1 MKASLRNLLA
11 GAGVLAVL
19 LVCLPFAAQRGWLG
33 SGLREWLEQR
43 RSEYSFNRIYAE
55 PASSFKTTPNDFLR
69 SAIGTAVPGRALDVA
84 MGEGRNAVY
93 LASLGWKV
101 TGFDVSEVGL
111 QKALEHA
118 KQAGVTIDAV
128 HSSAESFDYGH
139 EQWDLV
145 VLEYAPIHYD
155 DAAFMQRLRD
165 SIRPG
170 GYVLVETP
178 VEWQNAKTKR
188 PRVPGD
194 LEPGELKSLFPGFEM
209 VFYREAI
216 GMSDWFPRETL
227 IVRMLARK
235 PDAQVP
241 AAAAH

>member
-1 MKASLRNLLA
+1 MSAPLRNLLA
-11 GAGVLAVL
+11 GVIALALV
-19 LVCLPFAAQRGWLG
+19 LVCLPLAAQRGWLG
-33 SGLREWLEQR
+33 SGPRDWMEQR
-43 RSEYSFNRIYAE
+43 RSEWSFNHIYAE
-55 PASSFKTTPNDFLR
+55 PAASFKTTPNDFLS
-69 SAIGTAVPGRALDVA
+69 SAVGTAVPGRALDVA

-93 LASLGWKV
+93 LASAGWKV

-111 QKALEHA
+111 AKAREHA

-128 HSSAESFDYGH
+128 HSSAESFDYGRD
-139 EQWDLV
+139 QWDLV

-155 DAAFMQRLRD
+155 NAAFMQRLRD
-165 SIRPG
+165 SIKPG

-178 VEWQNAKTKR
+178 VEWQDAKAKR

-209 VFYREAI
+209 VFYREAV

-227 IVRMLARK
+227 MVRMLARK
-235 PDAQVP
+235 PDAPVP
-241 AAAAH
+241 AAAE

>member
-1 MKASLRNLLA
+1 MSLRNLLA
-11 GAGVLAVL
+11 VAGAIAVL
-19 LVCLPFAAQRGWLG
+19 VVSLPFAAQRGWLG
-33 SGLREWLEQR
+33 TGLQEWLEQR
-43 RSEYSFNRIYAE
+43 RNEWSFNRIYAE

-69 SAIGTAVPGRALDVA
+69 SAVGTAVPGRALDVA

-93 LASLGWKV
+93 LASAGWKV

-111 QKALEHA
+111 ERAREHA
-118 KQAGVTIDAV
+118 KQAGVTIDTV
-128 HSSAESFDYGH
+128 HSSAENFDYGRD
-139 EQWDLV
+139 QWDLV

-155 DAAFMQRLRD
+155 DLEFMERLRD
-165 SIRPG
+165 SVRPG

-178 VEWQNAKTKR
+178 VEWQDAKTKR

-194 LEPGELKSLFPGFEM
+194 LEPGELKSLFSGFEM

-235 PDAQVP
+235 PDAPIP
-241 AAAAH
+241 AVAR

>member
-1 MKASLRNLLA
+1 VSLRNLLA
-11 GAGVLAVL
+11 VAGAIAVL
-19 LVCLPFAAQRGWLG
+19 VVSLPFAAQRGWLG
-33 SGLREWLEQR
+33 TGLQEWLEQR
-43 RSEYSFNRIYAE
+43 RNEWSFNRIYAE

-69 SAIGTAVPGRALDVA
+69 SAVGTAVPGRALDVA

-93 LASLGWKV
+93 LASAGWKV

-111 QKALEHA
+111 ERAREHA
-118 KQAGVTIDAV
+118 KQAGVTIDTV
-128 HSSAESFDYGH
+128 HSSAENFDYGRD
-139 EQWDLV
+139 QWDLV

-155 DAAFMQRLRD
+155 DLEFMERLRD
-165 SIRPG
+165 SVRPG

-178 VEWQNAKTKR
+178 VEWQDAKTKR

-194 LEPGELKSLFPGFEM
+194 LEPGELKSLFSGFEM

-235 PDAQVP
+235 PDAPIP
-241 AAAAH
+241 AVAR

>member
-1 MKASLRNLLA
+1 MNVSLRNLVAWTVGLA
-11 GAGVLAVL
+11 IV
-19 LVCLPFAAQRGWLG
+19 LVCLPLAAQRGWLG
-33 SGLREWLEQR
+33 SGPQEWIEQR
-43 RSEYSFNRIYAE
+43 RSEWSFNRIYAE
-55 PASSFKTTPNDFLR
+55 PAASFKTTPNDFLR
-69 SAIGTAVPGRALDVA
+69 SAVGTAIPGRALDVG

-93 LASLGWKV
+93 LASAGWKV

-111 QKALEHA
+111 EKAREHA
-118 KQAGVTIDAV
+118 KQSGVAIDTV
-128 HSSAESFDYGH
+128 HSSAENFDYGR

-155 DAAFMQRLRD
+155 NQEFMQHLRD

-178 VEWQNAKTKR
+178 VEWQDAKSKR

-194 LEPGELKSLFPGFEM
+194 LEPGELKALFPGFEM
-209 VFYREAI
+209 VFYREAV

-227 IVRMLARK
+227 MVRMLARK
-235 PDAQVP
+235 P
-241 AAAAH
+241 